1 MNKIIVRY
9 VVLKHENVVLN
20 FKGYYSLMFY
30 VLITK
35 RVKFATAYNIYQNE
49 QNT

>member
-9 VVLKHENVVLN
+9 VVLKHENVVLC
-20 FKGYYSLMFY
+20 FKGYYNLMFY
-30 VLITK
+30 VLIK